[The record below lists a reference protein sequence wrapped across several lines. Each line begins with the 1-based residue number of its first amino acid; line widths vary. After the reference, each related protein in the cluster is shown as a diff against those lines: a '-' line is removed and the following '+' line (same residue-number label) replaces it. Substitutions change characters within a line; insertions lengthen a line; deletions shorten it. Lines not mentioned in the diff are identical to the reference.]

1 MRKFNLSA
9 NIENGWEGDNQ
20 YIVTPNAK
28 RAVASIVDGFNSGIH
43 SFTIVG
49 TYGTGKSSFLLAL
62 ESDLKYRSKML
73 LDNPK
78 VLGNFKGFE
87 ILNIVGDYEDL
98 ALLMSRKLNVENSQN
113 SVIDALRDYYN
124 RCKAQGK
131 FLLIV
136 IDEFGKVLEHAAEK
150 NPEKELYFLQK
161 LAEFTNVTSRNA
173 VMLTT
178 LHQNF
183 SAYAKRLTESQKDE
197 WTKVKGR
204 FQEIVFVEP
213 IEQILILASE
223 QRDESQEICDV
234 DTLRD
239 LYKLA
244 MDTNFISDSVTYEAA
259 KRLYPLDPF
268 SAFAITKAIQRYGQ
282 NERSLFTF
290 LTMKGSNS
298 FGEFKA
304 DKHLTYNLQVAY
316 DYIERNFYSYLQD
329 ANTDSMSWSGMHTA
343 IERVEGQKWDSEA
356 EFLDAIKLVKA
367 IGLLN
372 LFGTASF
379 RMDINQTANYAKLAM
394 NVRDAQ
400 SVIRKLVNMRIV
412 RFAEYKNRL
421 ILFEGTDINIEEELA
436 KAKLAVPKPIN
447 FVDDLRYFFAK
458 RISSV
463 KACYYHR
470 GTPRYF
476 NYLLLGEPTEITP
489 KDDTDGYVELIFPTS
504 KSAKENVITFSDSC
518 DKALIFV
525 IFKDTKEIVD
535 HLYNINKYDYLL
547 QRVLIDKMDQ
557 VAIRE
562 VNNLKVYETELLNET
577 INEGLFSFEDNVEW
591 IYKGKKQT
599 VKSQKD
605 FNQLLSI
612 VCEDVYPKTPIMNN
626 ELFNRHKLSSSIS
639 SARAKYLDALVES
652 NDKEDLGF
660 PKDKFPPEKTIYY
673 SLLKNTDLHK
683 DGSFSNVPS
692 KDIQTLWD
700 ACEDFL
706 ASTTEKAR
714 KISELQHLLAV
725 QPYKIKQGFLDF
737 WIPSYLF
744 MKRQDFSLY
753 DVSTGAFIPNVNRAF
768 FDLLQKHPSD
778 YAIKAFNVSGV
789 QLDFY
794 NQYRKFINVGEA
806 SEIKGDKFIETIKP
820 FLFFYRRLNDYAKHT
835 RKFDN
840 ETTLRFRDVLSNAKD
855 PEKTFFEDLPEALGY
870 DKNSLGKEDFVKDY
884 CEKIQLAVR
893 DLRTCYD
900 RLIDRVEERMVEALS
915 LSSYEYS
922 DYIEEIR
929 QRFSSVKT
937 YLLTDKQRE
946 FHTHVM
952 TVFDN
957 RREWYQSICYTAM
970 GQSLEHLRDEQEEQL
985 EDNLIFLFREC
996 EKYSRLSEIL
1006 SSESN
1011 DEGFSLDIA
1020 SNDGNGMKS
1029 QTFLLP
1035 QKDKEKSDFLEKSI
1049 DAILSDND
1057 NVNICTLLRIIK
1069 KRMAQ

>member
-9 NIENGWEGDNQ
+9 NIENGWDDNIQ
-20 YIVTPNAK
+20 YVVTPNAK
-28 RAVASIVDGFNSGIH
+28 RAVANIFDGFHSGIH

-62 ESDLKYRSKML
+62 ERDLMSKNKQL
-73 LDNPK
+73 
-78 VLGNFKGFE
+78 LGNSNVLVSFKDFE

-98 ALLMSRKLNVENSQN
+98 TLLMARKLGVECTQVNVL
-113 SVIDALRDYYN
+113 DALRDYYN
-124 RCKAQGK
+124 KCKSQGE

-136 IDEFGKVLEHAAEK
+136 VDEFGKILEHAAEK

-161 LAEFTNVTSRNA
+161 LAEFINVTSRNA
-173 VMLTT
+173 MLLTT

-223 QRDESQEICDV
+223 QLESKRTVKDENV
-234 DTLRD
+234 LRK
-239 LYKLA
+239 LYSLA
-244 MDTNFISDSVTYEAA
+244 IDSNFISDSLTYEAM
-259 KRLYPLDPF
+259 KQLYPLDPL
-268 SAFAITKAIQRYGQ
+268 SAFALTKAIQRYGQ

-290 LTMKGSNS
+290 LSIKGNNS
-298 FGEFKA
+298 FGEYEPQEN
-304 DKHLTYNLQVAY
+304 LTYNLQVVY
-316 DYIERNFYSYLQD
+316 DYIKRNFYSYLQD
-329 ANTDSMSWSGMHTA
+329 ANADSMTWSGMHTA
-343 IERVEGQKWDSEA
+343 IERVEGQNWDSE
-356 EFLDAIKLVKA
+356 EEYLNAIKLVKA
-367 IGLLN
+367 IGMLN

-379 RMDINQTANYAKLAM
+379 KMDINQTVTYAESAM
-394 NVRDAQ
+394 NVENA
-400 SVIRKLVNMRIV
+400 SSIIRKLVSMKIIRY
-412 RFAEYKNRL
+412 AEYKNRL
-421 ILFEGTDINIEEELA
+421 VLFEGTDVDIEGELA
-436 KAKLAVPKPIN
+436 KATLAVPKPIN
-447 FVDDLRYFFAK
+447 FVDDLRFFFAK
-458 RISSV
+458 RISPV

-476 NYLLLGEPTEITP
+476 NYLLSGEPVEITP
-489 KDDTDGYVELIFPTS
+489 KDDTDGYVELIFPTN
-504 KSAKENVITFSDSC
+504 KGAKDDVIRFSSSC

-562 VNNLKVYETELLNET
+562 VNNLKLFEAELLNET
-577 INEGLFSFEDNVEW
+577 INEGWFSFEDDVEW
-591 IYKGKKQT
+591 IYKGRKQT

-605 FNQLLSI
+605 FNQLLSV

-639 SARAKYLDALVES
+639 AAKAKYLDALVENS
-652 NDKEDLGF
+652 EKADLGF
-660 PKDKFPPEKTIYY
+660 SKDKFPPEKTIYY
-673 SLLKNTDLHK
+673 SLLRNTRLHN
-683 DGSFSNVPS
+683 DGGFSDIPS
-692 KDIQTLWD
+692 KGIQTLWD
-700 ACEDFL
+700 ACESFL

-714 KISELQHLLAV
+714 KISELQYILAA

-737 WIPSYLF
+737 WIPTYLF
-744 MKRQDFSLY
+744 MKRQDYSLY
-753 DVSTGAFIPNVNRAF
+753 DVSTGAYIPNVNRAF

-794 NQYRKFINVGEA
+794 NQYRKFINLGNA
-806 SEIKGDKFIETIKP
+806 NEIKGDKFIETIKP

-835 RKFDN
+835 RKFDS

-855 PEKTFFEDLPEALGY
+855 PEKTFFEDIPEALGY
-870 DKNSLGKEDFVKDY
+870 DRNSLGKDDFVKEY
-884 CEKIQLAVR
+884 CDKIQLAVR

-900 RLIDRVEERMVEALS
+900 RLIDRIEERIVEALS
-915 LSSYEYS
+915 LSSCEYS
-922 DYIEEIR
+922 NYIVEIR
-929 QRFSSVKT
+929 QRYGAVKT

-946 FHTHVM
+946 FHAHVM
-952 TVFDN
+952 TIFDN
-957 RREWYQSICYTAM
+957 RKEWYQSICYTAM

-996 EKYSRLSEIL
+996 EKYSRLSEML
-1006 SSESN
+1006 TTDSK
-1011 DEGFSLDIA
+1011 DEGFSFDIA

-1029 QTFLLP
+1029 QAFLLP
-1035 QKDKEKSDFLEKSI
+1035 QKDKAQSESLEKSI

-1069 KRMAQ
+1069 KRMEQ

>member
-9 NIENGWEGDNQ
+9 NIENGWDGDNQ

-62 ESDLKYRSKML
+62 ESDLKSRSKML
-73 LDNPK
+73 LDNPN
-78 VLGNFKGFE
+78 VLGTFKGFE

-98 ALLMSRKLNVENSQN
+98 ALLMSRKLNAENSQS

-124 RCKAQGK
+124 KCKSAGK

-136 IDEFGKVLEHAAEK
+136 VDEFGKLLEHAAEK
-150 NPEKELYFLQK
+150 NPDKELYFLQK
-161 LAEFTNVTSRNA
+161 LAEFTNVTTRN
-173 VMLTT
+173 VMLITT

-183 SAYAKRLTESQKDE
+183 SAYAKKLTESQKDE

-213 IEQILILASE
+213 IEQIMILASE
-223 QRDESQEICDV
+223 QMGGRGIIDDEA
-234 DTLRD
+234 TLQK

-244 MDTNFISDSVTYEAA
+244 IDTNFVSDSVTCKSIES
-259 KRLYPLDPF
+259 LYPLDPF

-290 LTMKGSNS
+290 LTVKGNNS
-298 FGEFKA
+298 LCEYKQGY
-304 DKHLTYNLQVAY
+304 HLTYNLQVAY

-329 ANTDSMSWSGMHTA
+329 ANTDSMSWMGMHTA
-343 IERVEGQKWDSEA
+343 IERVEGQSWDNEA
-356 EFLDAIKLVKA
+356 EYLDAIKLVKT
-367 IGLLN
+367 IGMLN

-379 RMDINQTANYAKLAM
+379 RMDANQTATYAELAM
-394 NVRDAQ
+394 DVKNAQ
-400 SVIRKLVNMRIV
+400 SVIKKLVGMRIV
-412 RFAEYKNRL
+412 RYAEYKNRL
-421 ILFEGTDINIEEELA
+421 VLFEGTDVDIEGELA
-436 KAKLAVPKPIN
+436 KASLAVPRPFN
-447 FVDDLRYFFAK
+447 FVDDLRFFFAK
-458 RISSV
+458 RISPA
-463 KACYYHR
+463 KACFYHR

-476 NYLLLGEPTEITP
+476 DYLLLGEAVDITP

-504 KSAKENVITFSDSC
+504 KRAKDDVISFSNSC

-525 IFKDTKEIVD
+525 IFKDTKEIVE

-547 QRVLIDKMDQ
+547 QRVLIDKMDY

-562 VNNLKVYETELLNET
+562 VNNLKLHETELLNET
-577 INEGLFSFEDNVEW
+577 INDGLFSFEDNVEW
-591 IYKGKKQT
+591 IYKGKKQKI
-599 VKSQKD
+599 KSQRD
-605 FNQLLSI
+605 FNKLLSL
-612 VCEDVYPKTPIMNN
+612 VCEDIYSKTPMMNN

-639 SARAKYLDALVES
+639 SARAKYLDALVE
-652 NDKEDLGF
+652 NYEKEDLGF

-673 SLLKNTDLHK
+673 SLLKNTNLHK
-683 DGSFSNVPS
+683 DGDFCDKPTNG
-692 KDIQTLWD
+692 IMTLWE
-700 ACEDFL
+700 ACESFL
-706 ASTTEKAR
+706 AGTTEKAK

-753 DVSTGAFIPNVNRAF
+753 DVSTGAYIPNVNRAF

-794 NQYRKFINVGEA
+794 NQYRKFINLGAA
-806 SEIKGDKFIETIKP
+806 SEIKGDKFVETIKP

-870 DKNSLGKEDFVKDY
+870 DKNSLGKEDFVKEY

-893 DLRTCYD
+893 DLRTCYN
-900 RLIDRVEERMVEALS
+900 RLIDRIEERMVEALS
-915 LSSYEYS
+915 LSSYDYS
-922 DYIEEIR
+922 SYIEEIR
-929 QRFSSVKT
+929 QRFKSVKT

-946 FHTHVM
+946 FHAHVM

-957 RREWYQSICYTAM
+957 RKEWYQSICYTAM

-1006 SSESN
+1006 SPESKE
-1011 DEGFSLDIA
+1011 EGFSLDIA

-1035 QKDKEKSDFLEKSI
+1035 QKDKAKSVSLEKSI